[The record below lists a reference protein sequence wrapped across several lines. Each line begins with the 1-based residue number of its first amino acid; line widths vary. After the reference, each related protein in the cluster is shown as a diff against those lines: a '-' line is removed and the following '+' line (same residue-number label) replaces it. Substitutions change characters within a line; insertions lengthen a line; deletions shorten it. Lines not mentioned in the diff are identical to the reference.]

1 MGINTT
7 PQKIQ
12 ASIEAPL
19 PDDPELRAMAFS
31 RFAAAWSQLASTLET
46 IMADVR
52 AGQYLPTNGS
62 SNNTTVTYGPQSNGV
77 GKRGPDLKP
86 RRKRG
91 KKKK

>member
-1 MGINTT
+1 VGINTT

-31 RFAAAWSQLASTLET
+31 RFAAAWSHLTSTLET
-46 IMADVR
+46 IMEDVR
-52 AGQYLPTNGS
+52 AGQYQTSNGS
-62 SNNTTVTYGPQSNGV
+62 SNTTVTYGPQSNLV

-91 KKKK
+91 KKKR